1 MNYKI
6 QEAKRHML
14 NTLAERK
21 IKHQVNDFPSGCS
34 MIDIWIADR
43 FYVIQ
48 IEHES
53 IGISLVDGSDFSTIP
68 DERFFDL
75 NEFSAKLTEI
85 LATDTQ

>member
-43 FYVIQ
+43 FYV
-48 IEHES
+48 
-53 IGISLVDGSDFSTIP
+53 DGSDFSTIP

-75 NEFSAKLTEI
+75 NKFSAKLTEI